1 MDLCH
6 EKSSITKRV
15 INDNNFT
22 YINLLKIL
30 KEITKERFDKKISA
44 LDIGCGT
51 GTISLYLAEKDN
63 SVTGID
69 ISKKAIKIAREN
81 AKRLHLENVTFFNE
95 DIQSFNFNQ
104 KFDLVIC
111 SEVLEHLSHDIK
123 VLKKIRKLMKKDGH
137 LLISVPSTNAPLY
150 RWGLAKTFDK
160 KVGHIRRY
168 NLDSLMKTLIKLN
181 FKIIKTEKSEGLLRN
196 SLFIFDFLGKI
207 IRFIRGPLVNLFTF
221 FDRIFI
227 NLLGESQI
235 FIVLKC
241 Q

>member
-1 MDLCH
+1 MDLSH
-6 EKSSITKRV
+6 EKSSIAKRV
-15 INDNNFT
+15 ISDNNFT
-22 YINLLKIL
+22 YVIFLKIL
-30 KEITKERFDKKISA
+30 KEITKKRFNKKISV

-51 GTISLYLAEKDN
+51 GTISLYLAKKRN

-69 ISKKAIKIAREN
+69 ISKKAVKIAKEN
-81 AKRLHLENVTFFNE
+81 AKRLQLEKKVIFLNE

-111 SEVLEHLSHDIK
+111 SEVLEHLKDDIK
-123 VLKKIRKLMKKDGH
+123 VLKKIRMFMKKDGY

-150 RWGLAKTFDK
+150 RWGFAKTFDR

-168 NLDSLMKTLIKLN
+168 NLDGLMKILNKLD

-207 IRFIRGPLVNLFTF
+207 IRFIRGPMVNLFTLI
-221 FDRIFI
+221 DRIFI
-227 NLLGESQI
+227 SLFGESQI
-235 FIVLKC
+235 FIIAKK
-241 Q
+241 